1 MEIDLKVNGKI
12 IKYMDKENFKE
23 KMEINIKGSGLKI
36 ILMDLVLLY
45 KATVIAMKAYG
56 IKIKE
61 MVKERMCG
69 MMETDILENGKRM
82 LDPVMENF
90 GGLMVIFM
98 KESG

>member
-1 MEIDLKVNGKI
+1 MKVNGKI

-23 KMEINIKGSGLKI
+23 KMEINIKGNGLKI
-36 ILMDLVLLY
+36 IFMDLVLLY

-61 MVKERMCG
+61 MAKERMCG
-69 MMETDILENGKRM
+69 MMEIDILENGKRM
-82 LDPVMENF
+82 LDPDKANF